1 MIYFDQKAHLSKNY
15 VVMYEANMTILNIT
29 TNTTKLLDSQLH
41 LVEEDE
47 GSSLLFS
54 MVTGI
59 ACTILIF
66 TAFMPFAQRWDKYV
80 TRKFAGNIVYV
91 AQHFGDNASS
101 IFSDVVFSSCS
112 DGDVEDCSKESISL
126 EIASRPDIERG
137 SECMN
142 ACRNNDKREECN
154 EVSTVVNENFLIK
167 NKTYSS

>member
-1 MIYFDQKAHLSKNY
+1 M
-15 VVMYEANMTILNIT
+15 LNIT
-29 TNTTKLLDSQLH
+29 TNTTTLLDSQLH

-47 GSSLLFS
+47 GSSLLLS
-54 MVTGI
+54 IVTGI

-66 TAFMPFAQRWDKYV
+66 TAFMPFAQRWDKYI
-80 TRKFAGNIVYV
+80 TRKFAGNIVYG

-112 DGDVEDCSKESISL
+112 DGDVEDCSKKSISL